1 MQISVII
8 PTHNRA
14 STLPRAIDS
23 VLDQSL
29 RADEIIVVDDG
40 SDDDT
45 ARLLAHDYPEVVY
58 LHQSNRGVSSARNLG
73 ISKARGEWIAL
84 LDSDDAW
91 LPEKLALQQQ
101 AVKKNP
107 KLRICHTEEIWIRN
121 GVRVNPMRKHAK
133 QGGRI
138 FRHCLPL
145 CVISPSSV
153 LLHHRLFK
161 TYGLFDTS
169 LPACE
174 DYDLWLRLCA
184 REEVLFL
191 EQPLIVKYGGH
202 EDQLSRR
209 HWGMDRFRVQSL
221 ENLLRSTELSDGDR
235 QAAITTLIEKAGII
249 AQGAE
254 KRDQL
259 SRAKHYRQL
268 QFVYREQ
275 LATHVPQ

>member
-14 STLPRAIDS
+14 ATLPRALES
-23 VLDQSL
+23 VLSQTFQ
-29 RADEIIVVDDG
+29 ADEIIVVDDG
-40 SDDDT
+40 SDDHT
-45 ARLLAHDYPEVVY
+45 RALLAREYPQIICLE
-58 LHQSNRGVSSARNLG
+58 QPNQGVSSARNLG
-73 ISKARGEWIAL
+73 ISQARGEWIAL

-91 LPEKLALQQQ
+91 LPDKLACQVEALN
-101 AVKKNP
+101 KNP
-107 KLRICHTEEIWIRN
+107 NLRLCHTEEIWIRN
-121 GVRVNPMRKHAK
+121 GVRVNQMRKHAK

-138 FRHCLPL
+138 FQHCLPL
-145 CVISPSSV
+145 CVISPTSV
-153 LLHHRLFK
+153 VLHRSLFDR
-161 TYGLFDTS
+161 YGLFDTE

-184 REEVLFL
+184 MEEVLFL

-209 HWGMDRFRVQSL
+209 YWGMDRFRVQSI
-221 ENLLRSTELSDGDR
+221 EKLLRTAELNSSDR
-235 QAAITTLIEKAGII
+235 QAAIATLIEKAGII

-259 SRAKHYRQL
+259 DRAKHYRQL
-268 QFVYREQ
+268 QNDYREQ
-275 LATHVPQ
+275 LGS